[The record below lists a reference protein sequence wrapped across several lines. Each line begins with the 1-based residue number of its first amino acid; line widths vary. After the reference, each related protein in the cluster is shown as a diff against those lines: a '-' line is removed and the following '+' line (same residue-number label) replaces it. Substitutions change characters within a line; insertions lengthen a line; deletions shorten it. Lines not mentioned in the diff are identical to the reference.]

1 MPLIQIPTSGL
12 WGTIAGYLNSNYAL
26 MTTKIKNT
34 TGHGFYMDSAT
45 ELLPQ
50 PFTDGTKQK
59 LACDKNFVNERLPD
73 GVVSFFDAATQK
85 FTPDQV
91 DGIYGLNIS
100 CHAYA
105 GTQDKNVLVEVE
117 SPNGIAPG
125 VPLPLRTQ
133 SVRLAKGVGADNFI
147 SLYFATAAS
156 ATMIANGLEVYLTF
170 LGTNATVH
178 DVSYQLVKL
187 NAPLL
192 P

>member
-26 MTTKIKNT
+26 MQTKIKNT
-34 TGHGFYMDSAT
+34 TGHGFYLDSAT
-45 ELLPQ
+45 ELDPQ
-50 PFTDGTKQK
+50 AFTDGIKQK
-59 LACDKNFVNERLPD
+59 LTCDKSFTDERLPD
-73 GVVSFFDAATQK
+73 AVVSFFDDATQK

-105 GTQDKNVLVEVE
+105 ASHDKVVLVEVE
-117 SPNGIAPG
+117 SPNGVAPG
-125 VPLPLRTQ
+125 IALPLRVQT
-133 SVRLAKGVGADNFI
+133 VRMSKNVGADNNI
-147 SLYFATAAS
+147 ALYFATAVS
-156 ATMIANGLEVYLTF
+156 PTMLTNGIEVYLTF
-170 LGTNATVH
+170 TGTNATVH
-178 DVSYQLVKL
+178 GISYQLVKL